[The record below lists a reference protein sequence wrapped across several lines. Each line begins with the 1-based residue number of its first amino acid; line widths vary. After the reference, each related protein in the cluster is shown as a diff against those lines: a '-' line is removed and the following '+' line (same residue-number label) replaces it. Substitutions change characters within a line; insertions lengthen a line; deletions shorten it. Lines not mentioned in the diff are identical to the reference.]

1 MYKKEESKMTL
12 RFLSLANCN
21 VDLPSVKMKH
31 TEGIA
36 NLGRNTEF
44 ILNLNYLLDI
54 QVVTL
59 NRKLKCRGVSGAVR
73 LET

>member
-21 VDLPSVKMKH
+21 VDLPLVKMKH

-36 NLGRNTEF
+36 NFGRNTRVYIKFELS
-44 ILNLNYLLDI
+44 I
-54 QVVTL
+54 
-59 NRKLKCRGVSGAVR
+59 RHSSGDV
-73 LET
+73 EQEVEM